1 MDDHLKVGENNE
13 LCSPIILSTAAG
25 TCALQR
31 VNPDTNCAM
40 CGFGS
45 YIDTTAKTTCVST
58 DIKAYG
64 ENETKCAGDENNTSN
79 IG

>member
-1 MDDHLKVGENNE
+1 
-13 LCSPIILSTAAG
+13 
-25 TCALQR
+25 
-31 VNPDTNCAM
+31 M

-45 YIDTTAKTTCVST
+45 YINTAAKTTCVSL

-64 ENETKCAGDENNTSN
+64 ENETKCAGDENSSTN